1 MKAKSWILV
10 IVAALLLI
18 LGLASRRQSQER
30 LKEVNWEEL
39 SKPFSGKEEVLESGN
54 SSQRIAVLKVE
65 GTIADTGD
73 GSSLQ
78 GTGYRHQEVLD
89 QIADLK
95 EDDSVKAL
103 LLVVDSPGGTT
114 YHSQELYRALNDLKD
129 DRQLPIYVSMG
140 SMAASGGYMIS
151 MAGDKIFADNNTTTG
166 SIGVIMSSLNVKD
179 FMDEHGFKMEV
190 YKSGDQ
196 KDMGS
201 PFKDASDEEKKIFD
215 GLIKE
220 SYDEFVRIVADGRG
234 MDEDQVRKLADGRVY
249 SGKQAKDNGL
259 IDEMG
264 YQADALAALKK
275 DQSLEEA
282 EVVDVTPKASEMDSI
297 LGLFSKSLDLKSVIP
312 NWDTLQGQALHQN
325 TPQAYY
331 LYGGV

>member
-18 LGLASRRQSQER
+18 LGVASHRQNRER
-30 LKEVNWEEL
+30 LKEVNWEEV
-39 SKPFSGKEEVLESGN
+39 SQPFASQGEVLEKGN
-54 SSQRIAVLKVE
+54 PQQRIAVLKVE
-65 GTIADTGD
+65 GTIADTGE
-73 GSSLQ
+73 GGRFQ
-78 GTGYRHQEVLD
+78 GPGYRHQEVLD

-103 LLVVDSPGGTT
+103 LLAVDSPGGTG
-114 YHSQELYRALNDLKD
+114 YHSQELYRALKDLKESRD
-129 DRQLPIYVSMG
+129 MPIYVSMG

-151 MAGDKIFADNNTTTG
+151 MAGDKIYADNNTTTG

-179 FMDEHGFKMEV
+179 FMDEHGLKMEV

-201 PFKDASDEEKKIFD
+201 PFKEASDEEKKIFD

-220 SYDEFVRIVADGRG
+220 SYDEFVRIVAEGRG

-249 SGKQAKDNGL
+249 SGKQAKDQGL
-259 IDEMG
+259 VDEMG

-282 EVVDVTPKASEMDSI
+282 EVVDVTPQPSEMDSI
-297 LGLFSKSLDLKSVIP
+297 FGLFSKSLELKTLIP